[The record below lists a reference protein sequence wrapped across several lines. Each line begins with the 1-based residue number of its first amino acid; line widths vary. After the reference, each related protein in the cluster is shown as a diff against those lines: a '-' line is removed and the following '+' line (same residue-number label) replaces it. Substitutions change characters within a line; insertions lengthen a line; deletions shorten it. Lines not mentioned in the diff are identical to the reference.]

1 MRTCLTIG
9 KFYLMLVL
17 LLLVVSCKS
26 KAIEQAI
33 RPSDQQETVRP
44 DWLAQKYDRVINIED
59 RQVARL
65 EGNYLWDL
73 PLQFNADS
81 IDVFYLSAKIPIE
94 FFKKSSTFYP
104 ELQNFILIVPDWKS
118 YNEVSKMA
126 SKKGMCVEP
135 ETTNY
140 YYYIRREEDNI
151 KVDSVR
157 LGGLENPV
165 IDFAKP
171 TVPENLLTVY
181 WKESYGSVCC
191 PRDPMWDIANQDSSF
206 IRSFEERNK
215 FKVTTGRYIQKQGKE
230 GENSIYYTLPG
241 LTTAQRLQFLLEK
254 RAQWRLNRGAKKMP
268 LSTNLFTP
276 QLQEMIT
283 TGFNKLEEM
292 P

>member
-1 MRTCLTIG
+1 
-9 KFYLMLVL
+9 MLVL
-17 LLLVVSCKS
+17 FLLVISCKS
-26 KAIEQAI
+26 KAIKQAI
-33 RPSDQQETVRP
+33 RPPDQLETVRP
-44 DWLAQKYDRVINIED
+44 DWLAQKYDRVMNIED

-65 EGNYLWDL
+65 KGNYLLDL

-81 IDVFYLSAKIPIE
+81 IEVFYLSAKIPIE
-94 FFKKSSTFYP
+94 LFKKSSAFYP
-104 ELQNFILIVPDWKS
+104 ELQKFILIVPDWKF
-118 YNEVSKMA
+118 YNEVSKTA
-126 SKKGMCVEP
+126 SKSGRCVEP
-135 ETTNY
+135 ETTNF
-140 YYYIRREEDNI
+140 YYYIRREEDI
-151 KVDSVR
+151 VKVDSVR

-191 PRDPMWDIANQDSSF
+191 PRDPMWDIADQDSSF

-215 FKVTTGRYIQKQGKE
+215 FRVTTGRYIQMQGKE

-254 RAQWRLNRGAKKMP
+254 RAQWRLNSEAKKIP

>member
-1 MRTCLTIG
+1 MRTCLTID
-9 KFYLMLVL
+9 KFYLMPVL
-17 LLLVVSCKS
+17 LLFVVSCKT
-26 KAIEQAI
+26 KAIKQAI
-33 RPSDQQETVRP
+33 GPPDPQETVRP
-44 DWLAQKYDRVINIED
+44 DWLAQKYDRVMNIED

-65 EGNYLWDL
+65 EGNYLLDL

-81 IDVFYLSAKIPIE
+81 IEVFYLSAKIPIE
-94 FFKKSSTFYP
+94 LFKKSSAFYP
-104 ELQNFILIVPDWKS
+104 ELQKFILIVPDWKFYS
-118 YNEVSKMA
+118 EVSKMA
-126 SKKGMCVEP
+126 SKSGMCVEP

-140 YYYIRREEDNI
+140 YYYIRREEDNV

-157 LGGLENPV
+157 LGGLENPA

-191 PRDPMWDIANQDSSF
+191 PRDPMWDIADQDSSF

-215 FKVTTGRYIQKQGKE
+215 FKVTAGRYIQKQGKE

-241 LTTAQRLQFLLEK
+241 LTTAQRLQFLVEK
-254 RAQWRLNRGAKKMP
+254 HAQWRLNSEAKKMP
-268 LSTNLFTP
+268 HSTNLFTP

-283 TGFNKLEEM
+283 TGFNKHEEM

>member
-1 MRTCLTIG
+1 MRTCLTIDR
-9 KFYLMLVL
+9 FYLMFVL
-17 LLLVVSCKS
+17 LLFVVSCKT
-26 KAIEQAI
+26 KAIKQAI
-33 RPSDQQETVRP
+33 RPPDPQETVRP
-44 DWLAQKYDRVINIED
+44 DWLAQKYDRVMNIED

-65 EGNYLWDL
+65 EGNYLLDL
-73 PLQFNADS
+73 PLQFKRDS
-81 IDVFYLSAKIPIE
+81 IAVFYLSAKIPIE
-94 FFKKSSTFYP
+94 FFKKSSEFYP
-104 ELQNFILIVPDWKS
+104 ELQEFILIVPDWKFYS
-118 YNEVSKMA
+118 EVSKMA
-126 SKKGMCVEP
+126 SKNGMCVEP

-140 YYYIRREEDNI
+140 YFYIRREEDNV

-157 LGGLENPV
+157 LGGFENPV

-171 TVPENLLTVY
+171 TVPESLLTVY

-191 PRDPMWDIANQDSSF
+191 PRDPMWDIADQDSSF

-215 FKVTTGRYIQKQGKE
+215 FKVTAGRYIQKQGKE

-254 RAQWRLNRGAKKMP
+254 HAQWRLNSEAKKMP
-268 LSTNLFTP
+268 HSTKLFTP

-283 TGFNKLEEM
+283 TGFNKHEEM

>member
-1 MRTCLTIG
+1 MRTCLTID

-26 KAIEQAI
+26 KAIKQAI
-33 RPSDQQETVRP
+33 RPPDQQATVRP
-44 DWLAQKYDRVINIED
+44 DWLAQKYDRVMNIED
-59 RQVARL
+59 CQVARL
-65 EGNYLWDL
+65 EGNYLLDL
-73 PLQFNADS
+73 PLQFNTDS

-94 FFKKSSTFYP
+94 LFKKPSAFYP
-104 ELQNFILIVPDWKS
+104 ELQEFILIVPDWKFYS
-118 YNEVSKMA
+118 EVSKMA
-126 SKKGMCVEP
+126 SKNGMCVEP

-140 YYYIRREEDNI
+140 YYYIRREEDNV

-157 LGGLENPV
+157 LGGLENPA

-191 PRDPMWDIANQDSSF
+191 PRDPMWDIADQDSSF
-206 IRSFEERNK
+206 IRGFGERNK
-215 FKVTTGRYIQKQGKE
+215 FKVTTGRYIQMQGKE
-230 GENSIYYTLPG
+230 GENSIYYTLPR

-254 RAQWRLNRGAKKMP
+254 RAQWRLNREVKNMP

-276 QLQEMIT
+276 QLQQMIT